1 MGLWLLC
8 LVVVVEWV
16 ALVVGGFA
24 WDLASFL
31 MALLSL
37 ATSFTCDEETASLQK
52 FYKYK
57 TKYYILI

>member
-1 MGLWLLC
+1 M
-8 LVVVVEWV
+8 VEWV